1 MFFKIINRRY
11 IRTRVVQF
19 VYSNSILADDSDK
32 NMLEF
37 RNSISNSLDLL
48 YCSIDLI
55 KEIRNHFISIQTKN
69 KSFEIIVENS
79 YFIFYSNLKIPKG
92 KRGLT
97 INWELNYNYIDDIKK
112 RFFES
117 EIFLKNI
124 SNENESDKDDLN
136 FFISFFSEIVC
147 NSEILYEFIQ
157 DQNIT
162 WTDDIPII
170 NSYIIAISNEI
181 DTKIKSSFKIPDIND
196 YKEEIVFG
204 EKLISQVFKNK
215 NELKSFL
222 DGRIPN
228 WDIKRIAQID
238 LAIIISAIAELI
250 YFPLIPVKVSINEYI
265 EISKEYSSPKSS
277 VFINGVLDKIIK
289 DLTEDGTISKS
300 GRGLIT

>member
-69 KSFEIIVENS
+69 KSFKIIVENS

-92 KRGLT
+92 KRGLAV
-97 INWELNYNYIDDIKK
+97 NWELNYNYIDDIKK

-117 EIFLKNI
+117 DIFLKNI
-124 SNENESDKDDLN
+124 SNEKESDKDDLN

-204 EKLISQVFKNK
+204 EKLISQVFKNN

-228 WDIKRIAQID
+228 WDTKRIAQID

-265 EISKEYSSPKSS
+265 EISKEYSSPKSC

>member
-19 VYSNSILADDSDK
+19 VYSNLILADDSDK

-124 SNENESDKDDLN
+124 SNEKESDKDDLN

-204 EKLISQVFKNK
+204 EKLISQVFKNN

-228 WDIKRIAQID
+228 WDTKRIAQID

>member
-69 KSFEIIVENS
+69 KSFKIIVENS

-92 KRGLT
+92 KRGLAV
-97 INWELNYNYIDDIKK
+97 NWELNYNYIDDIKK

-117 EIFLKNI
+117 DIFLKNI
-124 SNENESDKDDLN
+124 SNEKESDKDDLN

-204 EKLISQVFKNK
+204 EKLISQVFKNN

-228 WDIKRIAQID
+228 WDTKRIAQID

>member
-79 YFIFYSNLKIPKG
+79 YFIYYSNLKIPKG

-124 SNENESDKDDLN
+124 SNEKESDKDDLN

-204 EKLISQVFKNK
+204 EKLISQVFKNN

-222 DGRIPN
+222 DVRIPN
-228 WDIKRIAQID
+228 WDTKRIAQID

>member
-79 YFIFYSNLKIPKG
+79 YFIFYSNLNIPKG

-124 SNENESDKDDLN
+124 SNEKESDKDDLN

-204 EKLISQVFKNK
+204 EKLISQVFKNN

-228 WDIKRIAQID
+228 WDTKRIAQID

>member
-19 VYSNSILADDSDK
+19 VYSNLILADDSDK

-48 YCSIDLI
+48 YCLIDLI
-55 KEIRNHFISIQTKN
+55 KEIRNDFISIQTKN

-124 SNENESDKDDLN
+124 SNEKESDKDDLN

-162 WTDDIPII
+162 WTDDIPTI
-170 NSYIIAISNEI
+170 NSYIIAISKEI
-181 DTKIKSSFKIPDIND
+181 DTKIKSSFKIPYIND
-196 YKEEIVFG
+196 YKEEIIFG

-228 WDIKRIAQID
+228 WDTKRIAQID

>member
-19 VYSNSILADDSDK
+19 VYSNLILADDSDK

-124 SNENESDKDDLN
+124 SNEKESDKDDLN

-157 DQNIT
+157 NQNIT
-162 WTDDIPII
+162 WTDDIPTI

-196 YKEEIVFG
+196 YKDEIIFG

-215 NELKSFL
+215 NKLKSFL

-228 WDIKRIAQID
+228 WDTKRIAKID
-238 LAIIISAIAELI
+238 LSIIISAIAELI

-277 VFINGVLDKIIK
+277 AFINGVLDKIIR
-289 DLTEDGTISKS
+289 DLTEDGIISKS

>member
-124 SNENESDKDDLN
+124 SNEKESDNDDLN

-196 YKEEIVFG
+196 YKDEIIFG

-228 WDIKRIAQID
+228 WDTKRIAQID
-238 LAIIISAIAELI
+238 LAIIISAIAEFI

>member
-19 VYSNSILADDSDK
+19 VYSNLILADDSDK

-69 KSFEIIVENS
+69 KSFKIIVENS

-124 SNENESDKDDLN
+124 SNEKESDKDDLN

-162 WTDDIPII
+162 WTDDIPTI
-170 NSYIIAISNEI
+170 NSYIIAISKEI

-196 YKEEIVFG
+196 YKEEIIFG
-204 EKLISQVFKNK
+204 EKLISQVFKNN

-228 WDIKRIAQID
+228 WDTKRIAQID

>member
-11 IRTRVVQF
+11 IRIRVVQF

-69 KSFEIIVENS
+69 KSFKIIVENS
-79 YFIFYSNLKIPKG
+79 YFVFYSNLKIPKA

-124 SNENESDKDDLN
+124 YNEKESDKNDLN

-162 WTDDIPII
+162 WTDDIPTI

-196 YKEEIVFG
+196 YKDEIIFG

-215 NELKSFL
+215 NKLKSFL

-228 WDIKRIAQID
+228 WDTKRIAQID

-277 VFINGVLDKIIK
+277 AFINGVLDKIIK

>member
-124 SNENESDKDDLN
+124 SNEKESDKDDLN

-204 EKLISQVFKNK
+204 EKLISQVFKNN

-228 WDIKRIAQID
+228 WDTKRIAQID
-238 LAIIISAIAELI
+238 LAIIISAIAEFI

>member
-124 SNENESDKDDLN
+124 SNEKESDKDDLN

-196 YKEEIVFG
+196 YKDEIIFG

-215 NELKSFL
+215 NKLKSFL

-228 WDIKRIAQID
+228 WDTKRIAKID

-289 DLTEDGTISKS
+289 DLTEDGTILKS

>member
-19 VYSNSILADDSDK
+19 VYSNLILADDSDK

-124 SNENESDKDDLN
+124 SNEKESDKDDLN

-196 YKEEIVFG
+196 YKDEIIFG

-215 NELKSFL
+215 NKLKSFL

-228 WDIKRIAQID
+228 WDTKRIAKID

-289 DLTEDGTISKS
+289 DLTEDGTILKS

>member
-19 VYSNSILADDSDK
+19 VYSNLILADDSDK

-48 YCSIDLI
+48 YCLIDLI
-55 KEIRNHFISIQTKN
+55 KEIRNDFISIQTKN
-69 KSFEIIVENS
+69 KSFKIIVENS

-97 INWELNYNYIDDIKK
+97 INWELNYNYIEDIKK

-124 SNENESDKDDLN
+124 SNEKESDKDDLN

-162 WTDDIPII
+162 WTDDIPTI
-170 NSYIIAISNEI
+170 NSYIIAISKEI
-181 DTKIKSSFKIPDIND
+181 DTKIKSSFKIPYIND
-196 YKEEIVFG
+196 YKEEIIFG

-228 WDIKRIAQID
+228 WDTKRIAQID

>member
-117 EIFLKNI
+117 EIFLNNI
-124 SNENESDKDDLN
+124 SNEKKSDKDDLN

-204 EKLISQVFKNK
+204 EKLISQVFKNN

-228 WDIKRIAQID
+228 WDTKRIAQID

-265 EISKEYSSPKSS
+265 EISKEYSSPKSC

>member
-19 VYSNSILADDSDK
+19 VYSNLILADDSDK

-124 SNENESDKDDLN
+124 SNEKESDKDDLN

-162 WTDDIPII
+162 WTDDIPTI

-181 DTKIKSSFKIPDIND
+181 DTKIKSSFKIPDTND
-196 YKEEIVFG
+196 YKDEIIFG

-215 NELKSFL
+215 NKLKSFL

-228 WDIKRIAQID
+228 WDTKRIAKID

-277 VFINGVLDKIIK
+277 AFINGVLDKIIR
-289 DLTEDGTISKS
+289 DLTEDGTILKS

>member
-11 IRTRVVQF
+11 IRIRVVQF
-19 VYSNSILADDSDK
+19 VYSNLILADDSDK

-48 YCSIDLI
+48 YCLIDLI
-55 KEIRNHFISIQTKN
+55 KEIRNDFISIQTKN
-69 KSFEIIVENS
+69 KSFKIIVENS

-124 SNENESDKDDLN
+124 SNEKESDKDDLN

-162 WTDDIPII
+162 WTDDIPTI
-170 NSYIIAISNEI
+170 NSYIIAISKEI
-181 DTKIKSSFKIPDIND
+181 DTKIKSSFKIPYIND
-196 YKEEIVFG
+196 YKEEIIFG

-228 WDIKRIAQID
+228 WDTKRIAQID

>member
-117 EIFLKNI
+117 DIFLKNI
-124 SNENESDKDDLN
+124 SNEKESDKDDLN

-204 EKLISQVFKNK
+204 EKLISQVFKNN

-228 WDIKRIAQID
+228 WDTKRIALID

-265 EISKEYSSPKSS
+265 EISKEYSSPKSC

>member
-124 SNENESDKDDLN
+124 SNEKESDKDDLN

-204 EKLISQVFKNK
+204 EKLISQVFKNN

-228 WDIKRIAQID
+228 WDTKRIAQID

-289 DLTEDGTISKS
+289 DLTEDGTILKS

>member
-69 KSFEIIVENS
+69 KSFKIIVENS

-92 KRGLT
+92 KRGLA

-117 EIFLKNI
+117 DIFLKNI
-124 SNENESDKDDLN
+124 SNEKESDKDDLN

-204 EKLISQVFKNK
+204 EKLISQVFKNN

-228 WDIKRIAQID
+228 WDTKRIAQID

>member
-19 VYSNSILADDSDK
+19 VYSNLILADDSDK
-32 NMLEF
+32 NILEF

-124 SNENESDKDDLN
+124 SNEKESDKDDLN

-204 EKLISQVFKNK
+204 EKLISQVFKNN

-228 WDIKRIAQID
+228 WDTKRIAQID

>member
-69 KSFEIIVENS
+69 KSFKIIVENS

-92 KRGLT
+92 KRGLA

-117 EIFLKNI
+117 DIFLKNI
-124 SNENESDKDDLN
+124 SNEKESDKDDLN

-204 EKLISQVFKNK
+204 EKLISQVFKNN

-228 WDIKRIAQID
+228 WDTKRIAQID

-265 EISKEYSSPKSS
+265 EISKEYSSPKSC

-289 DLTEDGTISKS
+289 DLTEDGTISKT

>member
-19 VYSNSILADDSDK
+19 VYSNLILADDSDK

-124 SNENESDKDDLN
+124 SNEKESDKDDLN

-204 EKLISQVFKNK
+204 EKLISQVFKNN

-228 WDIKRIAQID
+228 WDTKRIAQID

-289 DLTEDGTISKS
+289 DLTEDGTILKS

>member
-19 VYSNSILADDSDK
+19 VYSNLILADDSDK

-48 YCSIDLI
+48 YCLIDLI
-55 KEIRNHFISIQTKN
+55 KEIRNDFISIQTKN

-124 SNENESDKDDLN
+124 SNEKESDKDDLN

-162 WTDDIPII
+162 WTDDIPTI
-170 NSYIIAISNEI
+170 NSYIIAISKEI
-181 DTKIKSSFKIPDIND
+181 DTKIKSSFKIPYIND
-196 YKEEIVFG
+196 YKEEIIFG

-228 WDIKRIAQID
+228 WDTKRIAKID

>member
-19 VYSNSILADDSDK
+19 VYSNLILADDSDK

-124 SNENESDKDDLN
+124 SNEKESDKDDLN

-162 WTDDIPII
+162 WTDDIPTI

-196 YKEEIVFG
+196 YKDEIIFG

-215 NELKSFL
+215 NKLKSFL

-228 WDIKRIAQID
+228 WDTKRIAKID
-238 LAIIISAIAELI
+238 LSIIISAIAELI

-277 VFINGVLDKIIK
+277 VFINGVLDKIIR

>member
-55 KEIRNHFISIQTKN
+55 KEIRNDFISIQTKN
-69 KSFEIIVENS
+69 KSHEIIVENP
-79 YFIFYSNLKIPKG
+79 YFIFYSNLRIPKE

-124 SNENESDKDDLN
+124 SNENESDKDHLN

-162 WTDDIPII
+162 WTDDIPTI

-228 WDIKRIAQID
+228 WDTKRIAQID
-238 LAIIISAIAELI
+238 LAIIISAIAEFI

>member
-11 IRTRVVQF
+11 IRIRVVQF
-19 VYSNSILADDSDK
+19 VYSNLILADDSDK

-48 YCSIDLI
+48 YCLIDLI
-55 KEIRNHFISIQTKN
+55 KEIRNDFISIQTKN

-124 SNENESDKDDLN
+124 SNEKESDKDDLN

-162 WTDDIPII
+162 WTDDIPTI
-170 NSYIIAISNEI
+170 NSYIIAISKEI

-196 YKEEIVFG
+196 YKEEIIFG

-228 WDIKRIAQID
+228 WDTKRIAQID

>member
-69 KSFEIIVENS
+69 KFFKIIVENS

-117 EIFLKNI
+117 DIFLKNI
-124 SNENESDKDDLN
+124 SNEKESDKDDLN

-204 EKLISQVFKNK
+204 EKLISQVFKNN

-228 WDIKRIAQID
+228 WDTKRIAQID

-265 EISKEYSSPKSS
+265 EISKEYSSPKSC